1 MIQKW
6 DKKIETGKCGKWKDL
21 LTEFTLWDEG
31 EMAHYVSIIQKG
43 DSKIGQED
51 I

>member
-6 DKKIETGKCGKWKDL
+6 DKKIETRKCGEWKDL
-21 LTEFTLWDEG
+21 STEYPLRDEG
-31 EMAHYVSIIQKG
+31 EMAHYVPIIQKG